1 MIVRVMLLLEVY
13 SEISLL
19 SVLFSRYMYFHQ
31 KAKLRLCYDYL
42 LIDTTVISFD
52 EYDEN
57 VRRLLVRIFF
67 LKYKNII
74 VILSVLYK
82 YTV

>member
-1 MIVRVMLLLEVY
+1 MIVRVVLLLEVY

-19 SVLFSRYMYFHQ
+19 SVLFLWYMYFHQ

-42 LIDTTVISFD
+42 LIGTTVISFD

-67 LKYKNII
+67 
-74 VILSVLYK
+74 
-82 YTV
+82 